1 MNSAPAIEVGHR
13 DSPVPAVL
21 EEFRVLFNQLD
32 KGNLG
37 KLPTVYSG
45 DIRFIDPLGSVEG
58 IDALNHYFAGAY
70 ANVISCRF
78 EFDDSV
84 VQGRFATIPWLMHL
98 RHKRIRGGREIQ
110 VAGISH
116 LEIEAGKICYHRD
129 YFDAGQLLYENLPV
143 IGGVI
148 RWVKGYAG

>member
-1 MNSAPAIEVGHR
+1 MTTVPTIEVG
-13 DSPVPAVL
+13 SPHSAVPGTL
-21 EEFRVLFNQLD
+21 EKFKSLFNELD
-32 KGNLG
+32 KGNLN
-37 KLPTVYSG
+37 KLPDVYSENIG
-45 DIRFIDPLGSVEG
+45 FQDPLGAVKG
-58 IDALNHYFAGAY
+58 LDALTQYFAGAY

-78 EFDDSV
+78 AYKDAV
-84 VQGRFATIPWLMHL
+84 VQNSFATIPWVMHL

-116 LEIEAGKICYHRD
+116 LQVKNGKVCYHRD

-143 IGGVI
+143 VGGVI